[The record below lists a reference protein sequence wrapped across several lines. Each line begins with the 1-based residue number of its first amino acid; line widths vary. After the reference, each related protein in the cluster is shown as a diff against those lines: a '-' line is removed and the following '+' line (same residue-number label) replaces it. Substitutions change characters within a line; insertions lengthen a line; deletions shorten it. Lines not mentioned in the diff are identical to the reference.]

1 MTPSARVQAAI
12 ELLSLLEDTRAPA
25 DRIVQDYF
33 RQRRF
38 IGSKDR
44 RAISERLFAVLRARA
59 RLDWWLMRLGCEEID
74 ARRRVLAHIAIEG
87 GGPVAAL
94 FDGGKFGPAPLTD
107 QEAKI
112 VESLRNQPLSHP
124 DQPDWLRLEVPEW
137 LWPRLQALL
146 GEATEEEL
154 VALNRPAGLDLRV
167 NRLQATREEAQAKLA
182 AEDIAT
188 EPGALSPLSLR
199 ADGRKPIAGTE
210 VFREGLVEVQDEG
223 SQVVAL
229 LTGAKP
235 GMRVCDFCAGAGGKS
250 LAMAAEMDN
259 KGQIVAC
266 DISKGRLDRSAVR
279 FKRAGV
285 HNAHRRPLKN
295 ARDVWVK
302 KHRRS
307 YDRVLVDAPCSGSGT
322 WRRNPDAKW
331 RLRES
336 DVDELIALQ
345 ADILDSAARLVK
357 PGGRLVYATCS
368 FLGVENQGQVDR
380 FLAEHNDFQ
389 LLELAQVWSETL
401 PGEAPC
407 PAPYLQ
413 LLPGRDGT
421 DGFFAAIIEKLE
433 R

>member
-1 MTPSARVQAAI
+1 MTPSARVQATI
-12 ELLSLLEDTRAPA
+12 ELLSLLEETRAPA
-25 DRIVQDYF
+25 DRIVQEYF

-59 RLDWWLMRLGCEEID
+59 RLDWWLARFGCEEID
-74 ARRRVLAHIAIEG
+74 ARARVLAHLALESDES
-87 GGPVAAL
+87 VAAL
-94 FDGGKFGPAPLTD
+94 FDGSKFGPAPLSDRETKIA
-107 QEAKI
+107 EA
-112 VESLRNQPLSHP
+112 LQGQPLSHP
-124 DQPDWLRLEVPEW
+124 EQPDWLRLEVPEW
-137 LWPRLQALL
+137 LWPRLSALL
-146 GEATEEEL
+146 GEAAEEEL
-154 VALNRPAGLDLRV
+154 AALNRPAGLDLRV
-167 NRLQATREEAQAKLA
+167 NRLQATQDEAQAKLA
-182 AEDIAT
+182 AEGLAT
-188 EPGALSPLSLR
+188 EPGRLSPLSLR

-210 VFREGLVEVQDEG
+210 AFRAGLVEVQDEG
-223 SQVVAL
+223 SQLVAL

-266 DISKGRLDRSAVR
+266 DTSKGRLDRSAAR
-279 FKRAGV
+279 FRRAGV

-336 DVDELIALQ
+336 DIDELVALQ

-368 FLGVENQGQVDR
+368 FLDVENQGQVDR
-380 FLAEHNDFQ
+380 FLAEHDDFQ
-389 LLELAQVWSETL
+389 PLELAQVWSESL

-407 PAPYLQ
+407 PGPYLQ

-421 DGFFAAIIEKLE
+421 DGFFAAFFE
-433 R
+433 RRAR